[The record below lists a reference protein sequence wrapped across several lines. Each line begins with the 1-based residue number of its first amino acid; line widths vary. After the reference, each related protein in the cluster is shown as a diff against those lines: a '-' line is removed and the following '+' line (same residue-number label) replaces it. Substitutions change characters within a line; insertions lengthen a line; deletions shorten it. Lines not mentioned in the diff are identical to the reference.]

1 MKVWKDVFSGDEM
14 VSDSYRNTVIFNDAC
29 LEVQCKYTTAGGAE
43 DIDIGAGNAF
53 GGGEE
58 DAGGGDDGGVTVID
72 VVHGMRLQEATLSKK
87 DTMSLLKAY
96 LKKVVGYLNENG
108 KEARVPEFKK
118 GATEMIKFIM
128 EKFDEMQIF
137 SGENFDTE
145 AGLGF
150 SYTKD
155 GEENPVIMFFNDG
168 MVEEKF

>member
-14 VSDSYRNTVIFNDAC
+14 VSDSYKNSLIFNDAC

-58 DAGGGDDGGVTVID
+58 DDGGGDDGGVTVID

-87 DTMSLLKAY
+87 DTMALLKAY
-96 LKKVVGYLNENG
+96 LKKVVEYLKEKG
-108 KEARVPEFKK
+108 KEERVPEFKK
-118 GATEMIKFIM
+118 GATEMIKLIM

-168 MVEEKF
+168 LVEEKF